1 MTRGQKI
8 CLWTFSGFIAV
19 IAALMVF
26 IATFDW
32 NRVKPTINEKVST
45 ELGRPFAINGDLQV
59 FWRTEPEEGGW
70 RAYVP
75 WPHFSAQDITLG
87 NPEWAAG
94 KTRSPLA
101 GRNLFASLEK
111 VEFRLA
117 PLPLLWQTVRIPQ
130 IILTRPSAEL
140 VRLADGRATW
150 TFDLPKKEE
159 DPDAMP
165 ESTPW
170 KLDIGEIGFDKG
182 SVTLDDQTLKT
193 RLELLVDPLGK
204 PVPFGQLAGKALAD
218 GDKADTQDYVFG
230 WKLKGQYKGL
240 PLDGSGKVG
249 GMLALQDAARPFPVQ
264 ADVAAGSTR
273 ASIVGTLTDPL
284 NLGALDLRLKLAGS
298 SMANLFP
305 LTGVTLPDTPAY
317 ETDGRLKA
325 ELHDSAGA
333 QFHYENFN
341 GKVGDSD
348 LHGDLVFVNRQPRPK
363 LSGKLRSDQLRMA
376 DLGPLIGADSN
387 KEKQARGQTARQPA
401 DKVLPVEEFRT
412 DRWRAMDADVEFAGK
427 RIVHSDKLPITNLF
441 THLVLNDGLLTL
453 EPLRFGMAGGTLES
467 HIRLDGGK
475 TPLQS
480 RVDMKA
486 RNFKLKELA
495 PTFAPMQSSFG
506 ELNGDAAITGTGNSV
521 ATILAGANGEMKL
534 LINDGRISRSLMEIA
549 GLNVGN
555 YVVNKLFGDDDV
567 KINCAAADVGITNGL
582 VKPRVFVFDTENA
595 IITIEGTTNLATEQL
610 DLDIVPQS
618 KGVRIFSLRSPLYVQ
633 GTYKNPKAGVHVVP
647 LAARGA
653 GMVALG
659 VAVAPAAA
667 LLALIAP
674 SKQDDNQ
681 CSALLEQMKQ
691 PVKAPAPAKR
701 K

>member
-1 MTRGQKI
+1 MTRGKRI
-8 CLWTFSGFIAV
+8 CLWTFIGFLAV
-19 IAALMVF
+19 IAALAVF

-32 NRVKPTINEKVST
+32 NRVKPTINEKVSA
-45 ELGRPFAINGDLQV
+45 ELGRAFAINGDLQV

-87 NPEWAAG
+87 NPDWAAG
-94 KTRSPLA
+94 KTRA
-101 GRNLFASLEK
+101 ANFASLEK

-117 PLPLLWQTVRIPQ
+117 PLPLIWQTVRIPQ
-130 IILTRPSAEL
+130 IILTRPTADL
-140 VRLADGRATW
+140 LRLADGRATW

-159 DPDAMP
+159 DPNAAP
-165 ESTPW
+165 EQSPW
-170 KLDIGEIGFDKG
+170 KLDIGEIGFDQG
-182 SVTLDDQTLKT
+182 NVTLDDQTLKT
-193 RLELLVDPLGK
+193 RLELQVDPLGK
-204 PVPFGQLAGKALAD
+204 PVPFGQLAGKALAG
-218 GDKADTQDYVFG
+218 GDKAGTQDYVFG

-240 PLDGSGKVG
+240 PLNGSGKVG
-249 GMLALQDAARPFPVQ
+249 GMLALQDAAKPFPVQ
-264 ADVAAGSTR
+264 AYVSAGSTR
-273 ASIVGTLTDPL
+273 ASIVGTLTDPM
-284 NLGALDLRLKLAGS
+284 NLGALDLRLKLAGT

-387 KEKQARGQTARQPA
+387 KEKQARGQSTRQPA

-412 DRWRAMDADVEFAGK
+412 DRWRAMDADVEFTGK
-427 RIVHSDKLPITNLF
+427 RIVHSDKLPISDLY

-453 EPLRFGMAGGTLES
+453 EPLRFGVAGGTLDS

-521 ATILAGANGEMKL
+521 AAILAGANGEMKL

-555 YVVNKLFGDDDV
+555 YVVNKLFGDDEV

-582 VKPRVFVFDTENA
+582 AKPRVFVFDTENA
-595 IITIEGTTNLATEQL
+595 IITIEGSTNFATEQL

-681 CSALLEQMKQ
+681 CAALLEQMKQ
-691 PVKAPAPAKR
+691 PAKAPAPVKR

>member
-1 MTRGQKI
+1 MTRGKRI
-8 CLWTFSGFIAV
+8 CLWSFTGFIVV
-19 IAALMVF
+19 IAAVVVF

-32 NRVKPTINEKVST
+32 NRVKPTINEKVSA

-75 WPHFSAQDITLG
+75 WPHFSAADITLG

-94 KTRSPLA
+94 KTRSPLSS
-101 GRNLFASLEK
+101 RNLFASLEK

-117 PLPLLWQTVRIPQ
+117 PLPLLWQTVNIPQ
-130 IILTRPSAEL
+130 IVLTRPSADL
-140 VRLADGRATW
+140 LRLADGRATW
-150 TFDLPKKEE
+150 TFELPKKEE
-159 DPDAMP
+159 DPGAPP
-165 ESTPW
+165 EQSSW

-182 SVTLDDQTLKT
+182 SVTLNDQRLKT

-204 PVPFGQLAGKALAD
+204 PVPFGQLAGKALAG
-218 GDKADTQDYVFG
+218 GDKAETQDYVFG

-240 PLDGSGKVG
+240 PLNGSGKVG
-249 GMLALQDAARPFPVQ
+249 GMLALQDAAKPFPVQ
-264 ADVAAGSTR
+264 ADVSAGSTR

-284 NLGALDLRLKLAGS
+284 NLGALDLRLKLAGT

-325 ELHDSAGA
+325 ELHDPAGA

-363 LSGKLRSDQLRMA
+363 LSGKLRSEQLRMA

-387 KEKQARGQTARQPA
+387 QEKQARGQSTRQPA
-401 DKVLPVEEFRT
+401 DKVLPVETFRT
-412 DRWRAMDADVEFAGK
+412 DRWRAMDADVEFTGK
-427 RIVHSDKLPITNLF
+427 RIVHSDKLPISDLY
-441 THLVLNDGLLTL
+441 THLVLSDGLLTL
-453 EPLRFGMAGGTLES
+453 EPLRFGVAGGTLES

-480 RVDMKA
+480 KVQMQA
-486 RNFKLKELA
+486 RRFKLKELF
-495 PTFAPMQSSFG
+495 PSFAPMQSSFG

-555 YVVNKLFGDDDV
+555 YVVNKLFGDDEV
-567 KINCAAADVGITNGL
+567 KINCAAADVGIANGL
-582 VKPRVFVFDTENA
+582 AKPRVFAFDTENA
-595 IITIEGTTNLATEQL
+595 IITVDGTANFATEQL
-610 DLDIVPQS
+610 DLDITPQS

-633 GTYKNPKAGVHVVP
+633 GTFKNPKAGVHVLP

-681 CSALLEQMKQ
+681 CAALLEQMKQ
-691 PVKAPAPAKR
+691 PSKAPVPGKR

>member
-1 MTRGQKI
+1 MTRGKRI
-8 CLWTFSGFIAV
+8 CLWSFTGFIAV
-19 IAALMVF
+19 IAALVVF

-32 NRVKPTINEKVST
+32 NRVKPTINEKVSA

-59 FWRTEPEEGGW
+59 FWRTEPAEGGW

-87 NPEWAAG
+87 NPDWAAG
-94 KTRSPLA
+94 KTRAP
-101 GRNLFASLEK
+101 NFASLEK

-130 IILTRPSAEL
+130 IVLTRPSADL
-140 VRLADGRATW
+140 LRLADGRATW
-150 TFDLPKKEE
+150 TFELPKKEE
-159 DPDAMP
+159 DPNAMP
-165 ESTPW
+165 EQSSW

-182 SVTLDDQTLKT
+182 SVTLDDQSLKT
-193 RLELLVDPLGK
+193 RLELLVDPLGR
-204 PVPFGQLAGKALAD
+204 PVPFGQLAGKALAG
-218 GDKADTQDYVFG
+218 GDKAATQDYVFG

-240 PLDGSGKVG
+240 PLAGAGKVG
-249 GMLALQDAARPFPVQ
+249 GVLALQDAAKPFPVQ
-264 ADVAAGSTR
+264 ADVSAGSTR

-284 NLGALDLRLKLAGS
+284 NLGALDLRLQLAGT

-325 ELHDSAGA
+325 ELHDSGGA

-387 KEKQARGQTARQPA
+387 QEKQARGQSTRQPA

-412 DRWRAMDADVEFAGK
+412 DRWRAMDADVEFTGK
-427 RIVHSDKLPITNLF
+427 RIVHGDKLPISDLY
-441 THLVLNDGLLTL
+441 THLVLNDGLLSL
-453 EPLRFGMAGGTLES
+453 EPLRFGVAGGTLDS

-480 RVDMKA
+480 KVQLQA
-486 RNFKLKELA
+486 RSFKLKELF
-495 PTFAPMQSSFG
+495 PSFAPMQSSFG
-506 ELNGDAAITGTGNSV
+506 ELNGDATIAGTGNSV

-555 YVVNKLFGDDDV
+555 YVVNKLFGDDEV
-567 KINCAAADVGITNGL
+567 KINCAAADVGIANGL
-582 VKPRVFVFDTENA
+582 AKPRVFAFDTENA
-595 IITIEGTTNLATEQL
+595 IITVDGTANFATEQL
-610 DLDIVPQS
+610 DLDITPQS

-633 GTYKNPKAGVHVVP
+633 GTFKNPKAGVHVLP

-681 CSALLEQMKQ
+681 CAALLQQMKQ
-691 PVKAPAPAKR
+691 PPKAPTTR

>member
-1 MTRGQKI
+1 MTRGKRI
-8 CLWTFSGFIAV
+8 CLWSFTGFIAV
-19 IAALMVF
+19 IAALVVL

-32 NRVKPTINEKVST
+32 NRVKPTINEKV
-45 ELGRPFAINGDLQV
+45 LGRAGAPFAINGDLQV
-59 FWRTEPEEGGW
+59 FWRTEPAEGGW

-87 NPEWAAG
+87 NPDWAAG
-94 KTRSPLA
+94 KTRAP
-101 GRNLFASLEK
+101 NFASLEK

-130 IILTRPSAEL
+130 IVLTRPSADL
-140 VRLADGRATW
+140 LRLADGRATW
-150 TFDLPKKEE
+150 TFELPKKEE
-159 DPDAMP
+159 DPNAMP
-165 ESTPW
+165 EQSSW

-182 SVTLDDQTLKT
+182 SVSLDDQSLKT

-204 PVPFGQLAGKALAD
+204 PVPFGQLAGKALAG
-218 GDKADTQDYVFG
+218 GDKAATQDYVFG

-240 PLDGSGKVG
+240 PLAGSGKVG
-249 GMLALQDAARPFPVQ
+249 GVLALQDAAKPFPVQ
-264 ADVAAGSTR
+264 ADVSAGSTR

-284 NLGALDLRLKLAGS
+284 NLGALDLRLQLAGT

-325 ELHDSAGA
+325 ELHDSGGA

-387 KEKQARGQTARQPA
+387 QEKQARGQSTRQPA
-401 DKVLPVEEFRT
+401 DKALPVEEFRT
-412 DRWRAMDADVEFAGK
+412 DRWRAMDADVEFTGK
-427 RIVHSDKLPITNLF
+427 RIVHGDKLPISDLY
-441 THLVLNDGLLTL
+441 THLVLNDGLLSL
-453 EPLRFGMAGGTLES
+453 EPLRFGVAGGTLDS

-480 RVDMKA
+480 KVQLQA
-486 RNFKLKELA
+486 RSFKLKELF
-495 PTFAPMQSSFG
+495 PSFAPMQSSFG
-506 ELNGDAAITGTGNSV
+506 ELNGDATIAGTGNSV

-555 YVVNKLFGDDDV
+555 YVVNKLFGDDEV
-567 KINCAAADVGITNGL
+567 KINCAAADVGIANGL
-582 VKPRVFVFDTENA
+582 AKPRVFAFDTENA
-595 IITIEGTTNLATEQL
+595 IITVMARPTSPPSSSTWTSRRRARVCAFSPCVRRSMCRVPSRIRKLACMCCRWRRVAQ
-610 DLDIVPQS
+610 
-618 KGVRIFSLRSPLYVQ
+618 GWSL
-633 GTYKNPKAGVHVVP
+633 
-647 LAARGA
+647 
-653 GMVALG
+653 
-659 VAVAPAAA
+659 
-667 LLALIAP
+667 
-674 SKQDDNQ
+674 
-681 CSALLEQMKQ
+681 SAWRWPRRQ
-691 PVKAPAPAKR
+691 R
-701 K
+701 CWR